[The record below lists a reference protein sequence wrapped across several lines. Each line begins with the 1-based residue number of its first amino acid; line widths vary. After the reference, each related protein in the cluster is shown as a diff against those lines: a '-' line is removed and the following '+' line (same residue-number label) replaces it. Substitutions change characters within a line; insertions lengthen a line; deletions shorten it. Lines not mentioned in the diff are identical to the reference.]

1 MYKLKLDS
9 FTINGSTMNREVI
22 QQEIIRANKIFQKE
36 SSENLAYNLL
46 LAMTYF
52 RWIGQGK
59 VQSLET
65 TGDSGTIYSL
75 ISQNALVSVSSIEGI
90 CDVSSIL
97 QYNPSLYEVKNVWAD
112 VKKLNRSSSCKVPF
126 HKISM
131 GSNGPSRD
139 VPYSPLSSSSS
150 SSSSI
155 QQSITFILD
164 VHSFTIALS
173 INLGYNDISYLTYV
187 HSLTGMDETSFI
199 YNNIKYAIREYTDDR
214 YLMQNIFCATNIS
227 SSSVSGNEQIFFVP
241 TLCFVRYFNMY
252 ALPLLNHIG
261 KSFLSPIYCDCSTQN
276 KTEESKECNR
286 FNLMSSLIYF
296 NNDDLNDNAIS
307 LMALVSSQ
315 RSYADLNKAS
325 YNAQFY
331 SYHSNLTQNLQE
343 YFEFC
348 SLSSSSTSSN
358 SHDRSCSMTT
368 LYDIDY
374 VMNSTHYVNSVFSFK
389 RVRGYCNP
397 FYYFKD
403 EVDNRSVINIL
414 IIIIISHH
422 HFLIHY

>member
-1 MYKLKLDS
+1 MYSTYLIILDYYFWGTIIYTIWLGSFVVFFYIGFINGGEHTLSLVRDSYCVEVSKQVSGIFYLDNQQLWNVDDGYISSSAMYKLTLNS

-36 SSENLAYNLL
+36 SSENLGYNLL

-75 ISQNALVSVSSIEGI
+75 VSQNALVSVSSIEGI

-97 QYNPSLYEVKNVWAD
+97 QYNPSLYQVKNVWAD
-112 VKKLNRSSSCKVPF
+112 VRKLNQSSLCKVPF

-139 VPYSPLSSSSS
+139 VPYSPLSPSSSS

-187 HSLTGMDETSFI
+187 HSLTGMDETFFT
-199 YNNIKYAIREYTDDR
+199 YNNINYVIREYTDDR

-227 SSSVSGNEQIFFVP
+227 SSS
-241 TLCFVRYFNMY
+241 
-252 ALPLLNHIG
+252 
-261 KSFLSPIYCDCSTQN
+261 
-276 KTEESKECNR
+276 
-286 FNLMSSLIYF
+286 
-296 NNDDLNDNAIS
+296 
-307 LMALVSSQ
+307 
-315 RSYADLNKAS
+315 
-325 YNAQFY
+325 
-331 SYHSNLTQNLQE
+331 
-343 YFEFC
+343 
-348 SLSSSSTSSN
+348 SSSSSGTKQFF
-358 SHDRSCSMTT
+358 
-368 LYDIDY
+368 LYQ
-374 VMNSTHYVNSVFSFK
+374 HYVLS
-389 RVRGYCNP
+389 
-397 FYYFKD
+397 D
-403 EVDNRSVINIL
+403 IL
-414 IIIIISHH
+414 ICMLY
-422 HFLIHY
+422 HFLIILARVFYHLYIVIVQHKIKPKNLKNVIDLI